1 MDPQPEGDST
11 MKHIT
16 RRGFMKGSLGVG
28 LGMALAGRHES
39 LGAAVS
45 ASSRVLGA
53 NDEVRVA
60 VIGINGRGG
69 SHIKEFEEMDGA
81 RVVALCDVDQKV
93 LGNGAGAFEKKYGR
107 KVDTYVDIR
116 KLLEDK
122 NIDAISIA
130 TPNHWHSLATIW
142 ACQAGKDVY
151 VEKPCSHNIFEGRQ
165 CVEAA
170 RKYGRIVQHGTQ
182 SRSSGGWARQV
193 AAIASGKYGKLLVS
207 KGAASKNGS
216 GRWSI
221 GFKPIKEPPENLDYD
236 IWLGPAPRQPYH
248 ENLVHYNWHWFWDFG
263 NGEIGNQGV
272 HQMDIARWAIPDSTL
287 PRSVISM
294 GGRWVNS
301 TEGHPPFTDQAQT
314 PNCQLTIMDFG
325 GPLLVFEVIGLV
337 DREGVDGKKY
347 PPNVGNE
354 FYLEAGVIR
363 GGKFYPNGSDQAEPL
378 PDVEI
383 RMGPGAGHFGNFI
396 QAVRSRKV
404 EDLNADI
411 AEGHLSA
418 ACCHLGNI
426 SYRLGTQVA
435 GTTKPDV
442 LGRHEEIGK
451 SWDKV
456 AETVNGTLGLDL
468 SKSTYQLGALLT
480 FDPKAEKFTDSRK
493 ANALLTRPYRKPF
506 VVPSRV

>member
-1 MDPQPEGDST
+1 
-11 MKHIT
+11 
-16 RRGFMKGSLGVG
+16 
-28 LGMALAGRHES
+28 
-39 LGAAVS
+39 
-45 ASSRVLGA
+45 
-53 NDEVRVA
+53 
-60 VIGINGRGG
+60 
-69 SHIKEFEEMDGA
+69 
-81 RVVALCDVDQKV
+81 VALCDVDRKV
-93 LGNGAGAFEKKYGR
+93 LGQNAEAFEKKYGR
-107 KVDTYVDIR
+107 KVDTCVDIR

-122 NIDAISIA
+122 NIDAVSIA

-151 VEKPCSHNIFEGRQ
+151 VEKPCSHNVFEGRQ

-170 RKYGRIVQHGTQ
+170 RKYKRIVQHGTQ
-182 SRSSGGWARQV
+182 SRSESGWAKQV
-193 AAIASGKYGKLLVS
+193 AAIASGQYGKLLVS

-236 IWLGPAPRQPYH
+236 IWLGPAPQQPYH

-272 HQMDIARWAIPDSTL
+272 HQMDIARWAIPGSTL

-337 DREGVDGKKY
+337 GRAGLDGKKY

-363 GGKFYPNGSDQAEPL
+363 RGKFYPKGSDQAEPL
-378 PDVEI
+378 VDVEVK
-383 RMGPGAGHFGNFI
+383 MGPGDGHFENFI
-396 QAVRSRKV
+396 QAVRTRKV

-418 ACCHLGNI
+418 ACCHLGNV

-435 GTTKPDV
+435 GAMKPDV
-442 LGRHEEIGK
+442 LGRHEEIAK
-451 SWDKV
+451 SWNKV
-456 AETVNGTLGLDL
+456 RETVKGTLGLDL

-480 FDPKAEKFTDSRK
+480 FDPKTEKFTDSRK

-506 VVPSRV
+506 VVSSRV

>member
-1 MDPQPEGDST
+1 

-16 RRGFMKGSLGVG
+16 RRGFMQGSLSVG
-28 LGMALAGRHES
+28 LGVALGGCHES
-39 LGAAVS
+39 QGPAVQP
-45 ASSRVLGA
+45 ASRVRGA
-53 NDEVRVA
+53 NDEIRVA
-60 VIGINGRGG
+60 VIGINGRGE
-69 SHIKEFEEMDGA
+69 SHIKEFEEMNGA

-93 LGNGAGAFEKKYGR
+93 LGSGAQAFEKKYGR
-107 KVDTYVDIR
+107 KVDTYVDMR

-122 NIDAISIA
+122 NIDAVSIA

-151 VEKPCSHNIFEGRQ
+151 VEKPCSHNVFEGRK

-182 SRSSGGWARQV
+182 SRSGDGWARQV

-236 IWLGPAPRQPYH
+236 IWLGPAPQQPYH

-272 HQMDIARWAIPDSTL
+272 HQMDIARWAIPGSTL
-287 PRSVISM
+287 PHSVISM

-337 DREGVDGKKY
+337 DRAGLDGKKY

-354 FYLEAGVIR
+354 FYLEAGTIR
-363 GGKFYPNGSDQAEPL
+363 GGRFYPKGSDKAEPL
-378 PDVEI
+378 ADVEVK
-383 RMGPGAGHFGNFI
+383 RGPGDGHFGNFI
-396 QAVRSRKV
+396 QAVRTRRV

-426 SYRLGTQVA
+426 SYRLGSQVTGA
-435 GTTKPDV
+435 MRPDV
-442 LGRHEEIGK
+442 LGRHEEIAK
-451 SWDKV
+451 SWDKIRQ
-456 AETVNGTLGLDL
+456 TVKGTLGLDL
-468 SKSTYQLGALLT
+468 SRSTYQLGALLT
-480 FDPKAEKFTDSRK
+480 FDPKAEKFVGSRK

-506 VVPSRV
+506 VVPNRV